1 MLRGLGDCMSLDQN
15 IFTAKFILRIAA
27 LGRIAMRLHTIV
39 KIEYL
44 SGVTK
49 RRINL
54 FPGPD
59 IECAF
64 GGSAVA
70 GIADPGYNWAIG
82 IFCREKSAF
91 LGGHIAGDVVED
103 IARDRFVLS
112 ILCDLKSLEIG
123 GGELCLI
130 VEHFFEMRHVP
141 VTINRVTMKTAAD
154 MVVHTAGRHFA
165 QRKQIHFQ
173 RVLPD
178 FALRASGVNAGKKI
192 ERHWARKFRRIAET
206 SLLGIVTA
214 RNLLIR
220 GV

>member
-1 MLRGLGDCMSLDQN
+1 MLRGLGDCMLLDQN
-15 IFTAKFILRIAA
+15 IFTAKFILWIAA
-27 LGRIAMRLHTIV
+27 LRRIAMRLHAIM

-49 RRINL
+49 CRINL
-54 FPGPD
+54 FLSPD

-64 GGSAVA
+64 S
-70 GIADPGYNWAIG
+70 DPGYNWAIG

-154 MVVHTAGRHFA
+154 MVGHTCGRHFA
-165 QRKQIHFQ
+165 QRKQNHFQ
-173 RVLPD
+173 RMLAD
-178 FALRASGVNAGKKI
+178 FALRGSGVNAGKNI
-192 ERHWARKFRRIAET
+192 ERHLARKCRRIAET

>member
-1 MLRGLGDCMSLDQN
+1 MLRGLGDCMPLDQN
-15 IFTAKFILRIAA
+15 IFTAKFILWIAA
-27 LGRIAMRLHTIV
+27 LRRIAMRLHAIM

-54 FPGPD
+54 FLSPD

-64 GGSAVA
+64 GGPAVA

-82 IFCREKSAF
+82 IFCGEKSAF
-91 LGGHIAGDVVED
+91 LGGHIAGNVVED
-103 IARDRFVLS
+103 IARDRLILS
-112 ILCDLKSLEIG
+112 VLCDLKSVEIG

-165 QRKQIHFQ
+165 QGKEVHLQCVFAGVAFRIS
-173 RVLPD
+173 RVK
-178 FALRASGVNAGKKI
+178 SGKKI